1 MDETLRIIRH
11 LYGEDPDP
19 EDLLRR
25 LEDDPAI
32 ARELREMQEVKTL
45 LDRKPNPGPDPA
57 VLDTLTQAAADAA
70 AKRPVSGSTTGADPA
85 SDAGDDSES
94 ARAPDRASQTPISP
108 APSRA
113 PSRRSGMSRRLQQ
126 AAVIAAAVMLL
137 VLGWW
142 QIQPTAPTSQTTAN
156 TQALQDLPPA
166 ARDLPEWDEGDDVVR
181 LHRRLEVVNARS
193 APPSSWNSRS
203 TLVPTESR
211 RP

>member
-45 LDRKPNPGPDPA
+45 LDRKPNPSPDPA

-70 AKRPVSGSTTGADPA
+70 AGRPVSGSTTGADPA

-94 ARAPDRASQTPISP
+94 RRAPDRASRAPTSP

-113 PSRRSGMSRRLQQ
+113 PARRSGMSRRLQQ
-126 AAVIAAAVMLL
+126 AAVVAVAVMLL

-142 QIQPTAPTSQTTAN
+142 QMQPTAPASQTTAN